1 MLANNLTPLNV
12 KCTLIKLV
20 TQGKVGIVIYAHES
34 CKDVKACYKE
44 CKKEL
49 AKTQLAYNEKDRL
62 EELEEEKKEMEQLN
76 SKQVDRIK
84 QLEEVLKQSEADSHQ
99 LRLNK
104 EKYVVEADGIS
115 IGHKEPDI
123 QAILKAIPNVDP
135 ASSDTFMETYEN
147 LFDKRYPYV
156 DKVAHMYLLDPIG
169 LQNIIVTPRKKNRF
183 SLR

>member
-1 MLANNLTPLNV
+1 MP
-12 KCTLIKLV
+12 KL
-20 TQGKVGIVIYAHES
+20 YAHES

-76 SKQVDRIK
+76 SKQADRIK
-84 QLEEVLKQSEADSHQ
+84 QLKEALKQSEADSHQ
-99 LRLNK
+99 LRLGK
-104 EKYVVEADGIS
+104 EKYVVEAGNGKMERLLASLLVNFYSNGIS

-156 DKVAHMYLLDPIG
+156 DKVQRLDFVGEI
-169 LQNIIVTPRKKNRF
+169 F
-183 SLR
+183 